1 MKKINNK
8 KKEFITLF
16 TDESYKHLPI
26 NYHLI
31 RNVYYTKEEVKR
43 FNLHY
48 SAHSPFHQTTVYDIF
63 HNHKPITNIV

>member
-1 MKKINNK
+1 MKD
-8 KKEFITLF
+8 KEFALIF
-16 TDESYKHLPI
+16 TKKSLKSLPI

-48 SAHSPFHQTTVYDIF
+48 SAQSQFHQTSIYDIF
-63 HNHKPITNIV
+63 HNHKPIVNII

>member
-1 MKKINNK
+1 MKEKEFATLF
-8 KKEFITLF
+8 KKESLKT
-16 TDESYKHLPI
+16 LPI

-48 SAHSPFHQTTVYDIF
+48 SAQSSFHQTTIYDIF
-63 HNHKPITNIV
+63 HNHKPIINII

>member
-1 MKKINNK
+1 MK
-8 KKEFITLF
+8 KKEFVTLF
-16 TDESYKHLPI
+16 VSESYKYLPI

-48 SAHSPFHQTTVYDIF
+48 SAHSDFHQTKTFDIF
-63 HNHKPITNIV
+63 YNYKPILIL